1 VNSVCGSRS
10 ASGTVAARTQL
21 QKRKGVTSWG
31 GAGLE
36 TAKDAAETGLSWVIF
51 LMTKRKSETRGGG
64 GREMLTEEGVREGG
78 ESKEIKSR
86 KK

>member
-1 VNSVCGSRS
+1 MNSVCGSRS
-10 ASGTVAARTQL
+10 ASGTVAARKQL

-64 GREMLTEEGVREGG
+64 REVLSEEGVREGG